1 MATGT
6 VQWFNEAKGVGYIT
20 PDNGGEELFVH
31 HSCIRTPGVHS
42 LKEAQKVSY
51 VAVRSD
57 KGPKAMHVMPRA

>member
-6 VQWFNEAKGVGYIT
+6 VQWFNQAKGVGYIT

-31 HSCIRTPGVHS
+31 HSCVRTPAGGA
-42 LKEAQKVSY
+42 LREAQKVSY

-57 KGPKAMHVMPRA
+57 KGPKAMHVMARK